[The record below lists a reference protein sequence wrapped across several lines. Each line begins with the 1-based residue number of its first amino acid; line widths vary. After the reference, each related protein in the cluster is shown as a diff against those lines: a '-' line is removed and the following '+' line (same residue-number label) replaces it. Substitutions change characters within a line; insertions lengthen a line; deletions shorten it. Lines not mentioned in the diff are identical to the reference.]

1 MHSYTC
7 AQACSEV
14 AATALGKG
22 GGAGASVSSGCSSSP
37 PSTSTSPTPELAPHV
52 APLPRI
58 QSLPP
63 PCATVVAAHS
73 PAAHVKQTRRRQRR
87 PQSNEQQAETV
98 KSEPGS
104 PRTRSCDATATAAA
118 TAPALSQVGDA
129 PKSELARE
137 DLPARKRWK
146 ADEAGGDA
154 RLAIGAHAPLPEGNL
169 ASMDACREPVVAGP
183 GLAERKPSRQASCP
197 WSAVEDELLQ
207 RAVDQ
212 LGPKRWSAI
221 AASVPGRSGKQCRLR
236 WCNQIDPSIKHDAWR
251 ESEDQIILQA
261 HRTLGSRWTE
271 IAKLLPGRTDNAIKN
286 RWNGTLNRKQVDG
299 DGSLP
304 PPPEMPL
311 KAAALCLVAATA
323 PEMAPV
329 AVAP

>member
-1 MHSYTC
+1 
-7 AQACSEV
+7 
-14 AATALGKG
+14 
-22 GGAGASVSSGCSSSP
+22 
-37 PSTSTSPTPELAPHV
+37 
-52 APLPRI
+52 
-58 QSLPP
+58 
-63 PCATVVAAHS
+63 
-73 PAAHVKQTRRRQRR
+73 
-87 PQSNEQQAETV
+87 
-98 KSEPGS
+98 
-104 PRTRSCDATATAAA
+104 
-118 TAPALSQVGDA
+118 
-129 PKSELARE
+129 
-137 DLPARKRWK
+137 
-146 ADEAGGDA
+146 
-154 RLAIGAHAPLPEGNL
+154 
-169 ASMDACREPVVAGP
+169 
-183 GLAERKPSRQASCP
+183 LAERKPSRQASCP